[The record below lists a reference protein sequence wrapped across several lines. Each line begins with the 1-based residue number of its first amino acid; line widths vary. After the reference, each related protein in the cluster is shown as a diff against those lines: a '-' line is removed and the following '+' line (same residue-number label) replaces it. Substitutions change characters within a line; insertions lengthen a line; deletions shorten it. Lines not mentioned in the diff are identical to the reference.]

1 MTTMQSRP
9 MRFIT
14 MLSLYLLWA
23 VGSSAQAQNVVQN
36 AAVSQPAAVPAA
48 APVATPQPPAEA
60 RPTGRAI
67 DMQRDY
73 VVGPG
78 DVLRINVYQN
88 DDLTREARVSESG
101 LITFPLLGQVTVSGL
116 TISQVEAS
124 IAEGLKKGNFIR
136 QPQVGVL
143 LVQVRGNQ
151 ASVLGMAARPG
162 RYPIEVNGM
171 KLSQLLALAGGV
183 AAGGSEIVTLSGV
196 RDGQPYRQR
205 VDVSVL
211 FTGGTPMD
219 DPLVLNGDTLYVD
232 RAPTVYIYGE
242 VQRPGPIPLLMDMT
256 LMQAVASGGGLTP
269 RGTERG
275 MRIHRRNAEGKL
287 EVISPQM
294 SDTLRT
300 GDVIY
305 VKESLF

>member
-1 MTTMQSRP
+1 MRTRTTM
-9 MRFIT
+9 I
-14 MLSLYLLWA
+14 SLYMLLA
-23 VGSSAQAQNVVQN
+23 IGAAGCAQQ
-36 AAVSQPAAVPAA
+36 AAVTRPVAALPSDTPAALPPPAA
-48 APVATPQPPAEA
+48 AEPAPVTQAPLDT
-60 RPTGRAI
+60 
-67 DMQRDY
+67 QRDY

-88 DDLTREARVSESG
+88 ADLSLDARVSESG
-101 LITFPLLGQVTVSGL
+101 LITYPLLGQVAVGGQSIG
-116 TISQVEAS
+116 QVEATL
-124 IAEGLKKGNFIR
+124 ADGLKKGNFIK

-151 ASVLGMAARPG
+151 ASVLGMATRPG

-171 KLSQLLALAGGV
+171 RLSQLLALAGGV
-183 AAGGSEIVTLSGV
+183 APGGSEIVTLSGV
-196 RDGQPYRQR
+196 RDGQPYRLK
-205 VDVSVL
+205 VDISAL
-211 FTGGTPMD
+211 FTGGTPLD
-219 DPLVLNGDTLYVD
+219 DPLVLNGDTLYVE

-242 VQRPGPIPLLMDMT
+242 VQRPGPIPLQGDMT

-275 MRIHRRNAEGKL
+275 MRIHRRNAAGKL
-287 EVISPQM
+287 EVISPRM
-294 SDTLRT
+294 EDIVHS